1 MSAPT
6 ARVPFARIFA
16 RAASFRLLHYAHIV
30 FQTLIFYGVDLVPG
44 LVVQRVFDALAAGDK
59 SGAPIWMPL
68 AVMVGALLGKWVGT
82 FGWVISETR
91 IVTALETLLRRNML
105 AHVLKQPGARA
116 LPASAGE
123 AISRFRDDAREFVRF
138 VTFIPD
144 LPFQLLTLAA
154 MMIILAR
161 TNLTLALVALAPVS
175 LSIGMAQLTSR
186 LIRRHKRETQEAV
199 GAVTGSLGE
208 ILGAVQAIKLS
219 GSERHVVTAFERIG
233 ELRRR
238 ALLRVTLALEFL
250 HAFAW
255 STSSTATAAVLVAAV
270 VTGDVNRMSPGEL
283 GLFVTY
289 FSSMN
294 FLVGF
299 FGEVM
304 GRYRQAEVS
313 VRRLLE
319 LTGGDVEALS
329 RHHPVHLNS
338 DPPETPAPAGAP
350 VLETLTVRGLSYRH
364 PGTQAGVSDVTF
376 TLRRGTL
383 TVITGRV
390 GAGKTTLLRALL
402 GLLPGSGE
410 VFWNDRAIAAAD
422 RDTFFQPP
430 ASAYV
435 PQVPRLFSATVRENI
450 LLGLPD
456 RGAIDG
462 ALKQAVF
469 EREIVQFEA
478 GLDTLVGV
486 RGTKVSGGQLQRIA
500 AARAFVRQP
509 ELVVVD
515 DLSSAL
521 DVETETVLWER
532 VLAQSAQRTV
542 LAVSHRLPALKRA
555 DHIIVLVDGRVQDQG
570 TLDELLE
577 RSAEIRAIY
586 GDAKQP

>member
-1 MSAPT
+1 MSAAS
-6 ARVPFARIFA
+6 ARVPFARIFV
-16 RAASFRLLHYAHIV
+16 RAASFRLGHYAHIV
-30 FQTLIFYGVDLVPG
+30 FQTLVFYGVDLVPG

-59 SGAPIWMPL
+59 TGAPIWTPL
-68 AVMVGALLGKWVGT
+68 AVMAGALLGKWVGT
-82 FGWVISETR
+82 FGWIISETR

-116 LPASAGE
+116 LPSSAGE
-123 AISRFRDDAREFVRF
+123 AISRFRDDAREYVRF

-144 LPFQLLTLAA
+144 LPLQLLTLAA

-161 TNLTLALVALAPVS
+161 TNLTLALVALVPVG
-175 LSIGMAQLTSR
+175 LSVAMAQLTSR

-219 GSERHVVTAFERIG
+219 GSERHVVAAFERVG

-238 ALLRVTLALEFL
+238 ALLRVTLVLEFL

-313 VRRLLE
+313 VRRLLD
-319 LTGGDVEALS
+319 LTGGDAEALS
-329 RHHPVHLNS
+329 THHAVYLKA

-350 VLETLTVRGLSYRH
+350 ALESLEVRGLNYRH
-364 PGTQAGVSDVTF
+364 PGTQAGVKDVTF

-402 GLLPGSGE
+402 GLLPGNGE
-410 VFWNDRAIAAAD
+410 VLWNDRAIAAAD
-422 RDTFFQPP
+422 RDRFFQPP
-430 ASAYV
+430 TSAYV

-450 LLGLPD
+450 LMGLPD
-456 RGAIDG
+456 RGMIDG
-462 ALKQAVF
+462 ALRQAVF
-469 EREIVQFEA
+469 ERDIAQFEA

-521 DVETETVLWER
+521 DVETETLLWER

-542 LAVSHRLPALKRA
+542 LAVSHRPPALERA
-555 DHIIVLVDGRVQDQG
+555 DHIIVLVNGRVHDQG
-570 TLDELLE
+570 TLSELLA
-577 RSAEIRAIY
+577 RCAEMRAIY
-586 GDAKQP
+586 GGAQQP

>member
-1 MSAPT
+1 MSAPL

-16 RAASFRLLHYAHIV
+16 RAASFRPLHYAHIV

-44 LVVQRVFDALAAGDK
+44 LVVQRVFDALAAGDRT
-59 SGAPIWMPL
+59 GAPIWMPL

-82 FGWVISETR
+82 FGWIISETR
-91 IVTALETLLRRNML
+91 IVTAVETLLRRNML

-116 LPASAGE
+116 LPSSAGE
-123 AISRFRDDAREFVRF
+123 AISRFRDDAREYVRF

-144 LPFQLLTLAA
+144 LPLQLLTLAA

-175 LSIGMAQLTSR
+175 LSVGMAQLTSR

-219 GSERHVVTAFERIG
+219 GSERHVVRAFERVG

-313 VRRLLE
+313 VRRLLD
-319 LTGGDVEALS
+319 LTGGDAAALS
-329 RHHPVHLNS
+329 AHHPVHLKS
-338 DPPETPAPAGAP
+338 DPPESAQPAGAP
-350 VLETLTVRGLSYRH
+350 ALETLAVRGLSYRH
-364 PGTQAGVSDVTF
+364 PGTQAGISDATF
-376 TLRRGTL
+376 TLKRGTL

-390 GAGKTTLLRALL
+390 GSGKTTLLRALL
-402 GLLPGSGE
+402 GLLPGDGE

-450 LLGLPD
+450 LMGLRD
-456 RGAIDG
+456 RGATEG

-469 EREIVQFEA
+469 EREVAQFEA

-521 DVETETVLWER
+521 DVETETMLWER

-542 LAVSHRLPALKRA
+542 LAVSHRPPALERA
-555 DHIIVLVDGRVQDQG
+555 DQIIVLVDGRVQDHG
-570 TLDELLE
+570 TLSQLLE
-577 RSAEIRAIY
+577 RSAEMWAIY
-586 GDAKQP
+586 SGAKQP